1 MTTNSISRNGS
12 LTMKAVRLV
21 ERGGAEK
28 VMYTEAPR
36 PHIEAG
42 DALVRICASAIT
54 PTELTWSSTWTTK
67 SGQDRLPSTLGH
79 EFAGLV
85 DDLAPD
91 VNDVRIGDAVYAL
104 SDFWRDGSEAEYLAV
119 KAADLAPKPR
129 SLDFASAAAVPLAA
143 LTAWQ
148 ALFTPRFSAG
158 WDVTRSSTTK
168 RCHSKTWPMTS
179 TSFSTRSVGR
189 RWSGRGPSC
198 ARAVHSFRS
207 RQSRR
212 RRKPMPVTFG
222 RARSSLNPAD
232 RNSSRSAR

>member
-12 LTMKAVRLV
+12 MTMKAVRLV

-42 DALVRICASAIT
+42 EALVRICASAIT

-79 EFAGLV
+79 EFAGFV
-85 DDLAPD
+85 EDLAPD

-143 LTAWQ
+143 LTVAG
-148 ALFTPRFSAG
+148 ALH
-158 WDVTRSSTTK
+158 TRWTEKGTAS
-168 RCHSKTWPMTS
+168 PD
-179 TSFSTRSVGR
+179 
-189 RWSGRGPSC
+189 P
-198 ARAVHSFRS
+198 
-207 RQSRR
+207 RR
-212 RRKPMPVTFG
+212 RRGSRDLRGP
-222 RARSSLNPAD
+222 ARQMGGGICD
-232 RNSSRSAR
+232 RNGIPRERRVSPPAGM

>member
-79 EFAGLV
+79 EFAGFV
-85 DDLAPD
+85 EDLAPD

-129 SLDFASAAAVPLAA
+129 SLDFASAAAVPLSA

-148 ALFTPRFSAG
+148 ALFTHGGLKKGQRALIHGAAG
-158 WDVTRSSTTK
+158 G
-168 RCHSKTWPMTS
+168 
-179 TSFSTRSVGR
+179 VGTYAVQLAKWAGAYVIATASHENAAFLR
-189 RWSGRGPSC
+189 RLGC
-198 ARAVHSFRS
+198 DEVI
-207 RQSRR
+207 
-212 RRKPMPVTFG
+212 
-222 RARSSLNPAD
+222 D
-232 RNSSRSAR
+232 